1 MTNTPCVPI
10 AAILHGPPAALFIMC
25 IYTTKS
31 EPVAPSMVFRWR
43 FDGDPVA
50 AMYASNFASSKRI
63 SMCNTPLERYFQVDN
78 ENVTYIH
85 NLQHLY
91 ACN

>member
-63 SMCNTPLERYFQVDN
+63 SMCNAPLESYFQVDN
-78 ENVTYIH
+78 ENVNYIH
-85 NLQHLY
+85 NKQHLY
-91 ACN
+91 TCN